1 MRLHIPD
8 CTQGHTHA
16 VYCCRCPAAIYQ
28 SPASQAGQHVTRI
41 CGVYFDLWESFT
53 QSSDI
58 MISPCVIV
66 KWYHSMHLPMVMVL
80 KVATYPI
87 EEVASSGQNVL
98 SRHPHVSSQQVW
110 RSCCWRNH
118 TLFNGIRVICC
129 TAICLHTHIRWVMSG
144 KKKMLFGYPGACS
157 KFWHLL
163 SKKALQCGN
172 NASFKS

>member
-1 MRLHIPD
+1 MLYLGHMRLHIPD

-41 CGVYFDLWESFT
+41 CGVYFDLWESYT

-80 KVATYPI
+80 KVATCPT

-118 TLFNGIRVICC
+118 TLLNGIRVICC
-129 TAICLHTHIRWVMSG
+129 TAIWLHTHIRWVMSG
-144 KKKMLFGYPGACS
+144 KKKDA
-157 KFWHLL
+157 FWIPR
-163 SKKALQCGN
+163 GV
-172 NASFKS
+172 FKVLAFAE

>member
-1 MRLHIPD
+1 MWGYLGDFCVILGPHAPPHSWLYS
-8 CTQGHTHA
+8 GPHT
-16 VYCCRCPAAIYQ
+16 CCPAAIYQ

-41 CGVYFDLWESFT
+41 CGVYFGLWESYT

-80 KVATYPI
+80 KVATCPT

-118 TLFNGIRVICC
+118 TLLNGIRVICC
-129 TAICLHTHIRWVMSG
+129 TAIWLHTHIRWVMSG
-144 KKKMLFGYPGACS
+144 KKKDA
-157 KFWHLL
+157 FWIPR
-163 SKKALQCGN
+163 GV
-172 NASFKS
+172 FKVLAFAE